1 MAIRLPN
8 SVYAAVIIFVM
19 IGLLYEVN
27 LPIILELNRYLEF
40 VLTTDFDIQF
50 ITRPIEQLKQTFTN
64 FEMEALVQ
72 SLPRIAT
79 GW

>member
-40 VLTTDFDIQF
+40 VLTTDFDMQF
-50 ITRPIEQLKQTFTN
+50 ITRPIEQLKHTFTN